1 MNKKS
6 KSLYKRVISL
16 ALAMCCFICV
26 FTFSSCSILE
36 KESALTINNTKISND
51 VFTYFLDL
59 AMVEEGTDAS
69 YETLVNK
76 ASTLAGTYYKTNSLF
91 HTYKLS
97 LTTAEKAAVSEKV
110 NAIWG
115 VYGDY
120 YTNIGVSKETLTKVY
135 TADAYRDALLVH
147 YYGEGGIEEIPLSR
161 LYANFKSNYIIFQ
174 AITGYFTET
183 DTAGNT
189 IRLNKNDTETLILQF
204 QNMSAMVN
212 AGEQTMEEAADYLTE
227 SGYPGSVQTVILHK
241 DDNSSYPEGFFSKV
255 QSIDSRYAAIIASND
270 YIFLV
275 LKGEADV
282 NSSYFNDKKTEIIKN
297 LVGNTIDQTIEAS
310 YELNIEIAHSTAKGY
325 YTLILNEKSA

>member
-1 MNKKS
+1 MKK
-6 KSLYKRVISL
+6 KCKALYKRVLSL
-16 ALAMCCFICV
+16 ALAMCCFISV
-26 FTFSSCSILE
+26 FALSSCSVLE
-36 KESALTINNTKISND
+36 KDAALTINNTKISND

-59 AMVEEGTDAS
+59 AMVEEGAKAS

-76 ASTLAGTYYKTNSLF
+76 AASLAGTYYKTNSLF
-91 HTYKLS
+91 HNYKLS
-97 LTTAEKAAVSEKV
+97 LSTGEKAAVSEKV
-110 NAIWG
+110 NAVWG
-115 VYGDY
+115 IYGDY

-147 YYGEGGIEEIPLSR
+147 YYGEGGIDEIPQSR
-161 LYANFKSNYIIFQ
+161 IYANFKNNYLVFQ
-174 AITGYFTET
+174 VITGYFIET

-189 IRLNKNDTETLILQF
+189 IRLNKNDTETLVLKF

-227 SGYPGSVQTVILHK
+227 SGYPGSVQTVVLHK
-241 DDNSSYPEGFFSKV
+241 DDNSSYPEGFFTKV

-282 NSSYFNDKKTEIIKN
+282 NSAFYTDKKTEIIKN
-297 LVGNTIDQTIEAS
+297 LVGNSIDQTIEAAYTTDTQIS
-310 YELNIEIAHSTAKGY
+310 HSTAKGY
-325 YTLILNEKSA
+325 YTLIIEEKGA

>member
-1 MNKKS
+1 MKNKS
-6 KSLYKRVISL
+6 NSIYKRVISL
-16 ALAMCCFICV
+16 ALAICCLISV
-26 FTFSSCSILE
+26 FAFSSCNVLE
-36 KESALTINNTKISND
+36 KEAALTINNTKISND

-59 AMVEEGTDAS
+59 AMVEEGSSAS

-76 ASTLAGTYYKTNSLF
+76 ASSLAGTYYKTNSLF

-97 LTTAEKAAVSEKV
+97 LSTAQKAAVSEKV
-110 NAIWG
+110 NAVWG
-115 VYGDY
+115 IYGDY
-120 YTNIGVSKETLTKVY
+120 YTNIGISKETLTKVY

-147 YYGEGGIEEIPLSR
+147 YYGEGGIEEIPSSR
-161 LYANFKSNYIIFQ
+161 LYANFKSNYLVFQ
-174 AITGYFTET
+174 VITGYFTET

-189 IRLNKNDTETLILQF
+189 IRLNKNDTETLVLKF

-241 DDNSSYPEGFFSKV
+241 DDKSSYPEGFFEKV

-282 NSSYFNDKKTEIIKN
+282 NSSFYTDKKTEIIKN
-297 LVGNTIDQTIEAS
+297 IVGDSIDRTIEAA
-310 YELNIEIAHSTAKGY
+310 YTLDTQIAHSTAKGY
-325 YTLILNEKSA
+325 YTLIVNEKGA